1 MARQLRNVGRRGGV
15 QGTETTQA
23 MAHRL
28 IDELVSD
35 LGRLQAPGAHP
46 AQDTVLRAYQ
56 EVSLA
61 AEAFTVAL
69 TSAGSL
75 TQSQTAL
82 VEAQALVHRARGTVR
97 QAEALQ
103 EQVRARRRV

>member
-1 MARQLRNVGRRGGV
+1 MARQLRNVGKHGGV

-23 MAHRL
+23 MAHRV
-28 IDELVSD
+28 IEELVTD
-35 LGRLQAPGAHP
+35 LGRLQAGAVP

-82 VEAQALVHRARGTVR
+82 VEAQAFVHRARGTVR
-97 QAEALQ
+97 QALALQ
-103 EQVRARRRV
+103 EQVRARQRA